1 MALVAQVPSPPPPPL
16 ISEAVQRP
24 DKELYNWILDRVG
37 GHGHCPGGHVK
48 FIGETWTP

>member
-1 MALVAQVPSPPPPPL
+1 MALVAQVPSPPHR

-24 DKELYNWILDRVG
+24 DKELCDWILDGVG

-48 FIGETWTP
+48 FIRETWTP